1 MNNLGNRTKW
11 RATKEKYGIPDNVS
25 KFSLGEK
32 LDAFAKVAAGVAAGD
47 YAAEAEAWKTIVP
60 LLTTYNTAL
69 AALKPAK
76 FKGKTPAEQDAN
88 SKKAKQEVSEMLKN
102 AKDMQQRAEA
112 FQKPMVMLSQAYKV
126 CFAKFKT
133 VKKDDKPALAAFYS
147 KEIRNDLGQY
157 VKMAVKLPLGAL
169 VLKDLQSYVKFGD
182 NINSLLNSKKPED
195 TAKIHMEMAKCF
207 AVLGQHM
214 N

>member
-11 RATKEKYGIPDNVS
+11 RATKEKYGIPDSVT

-32 LDAFAKVAAGVAAGD
+32 LDAFAKLAAGVAAGD

-60 LLTTYNTAL
+60 LVTAYNTAL
-69 AALKPAK
+69 ATLKPAK

-102 AKDMQQRAEA
+102 AKDMQDRAEA
-112 FQKPMVMLSQAYKV
+112 FLKPMVMLSKAYKI

-133 VKKDDKPALAAFYS
+133 VKKDDKAALAAFYS

-157 VKMAVKLPLGAL
+157 VKMALKLPLGAL
-169 VLKDLQSYVKFGD
+169 VLKDLQSYEKFGE
-182 NINSLLNSKKPED
+182 NINKLVNSKKQDDAP
-195 TAKIHMEMAKCF
+195 KIHTEMAKCF